1 MASYLPGCSA
11 TSLRSS
17 SSTAPAARRFS
28 NCGGK
33 HSHGEPERVARLE
46 DTLALARAERAIG
59 QWYLQTV
66 ELQEKTV
73 ELQER
78 LDMQTAMQTATLGIA
93 NLANSDSEVNTRNP
107 KRFKAE
113 KN

>member
-1 MASYLPGCSA
+1 MALHNNRNPMASKFPVYFELVNSRPSRSIVTPG
-11 TSLRSS
+11 RV
-17 SSTAPAARRFS
+17 P
-28 NCGGK
+28 
-33 HSHGEPERVARLE
+33 PERVARLE

-59 QWYLQTV
+59 QWYLQ
-66 ELQEKTV
+66 TV

>member
-1 MASYLPGCSA
+1 MEFGIEPH
-11 TSLRSS
+11 SLFQ
-17 SSTAPAARRFS
+17 AR
-28 NCGGK
+28 GTT
-33 HSHGEPERVARLE
+33 E

-107 KRFKAE
+107 KRFKAK

>member
-1 MASYLPGCSA
+1 MEWLNVNWPGVFDCYCPDELRKMWASIDA
-11 TSLRSS
+11 N
-17 SSTAPAARRFS
+17 F
-28 NCGGK
+28 
-33 HSHGEPERVARLE
+33 V
-46 DTLALARAERAIG
+46 
-59 QWYLQTV
+59 QWYLQ
-66 ELQEKTV
+66 TV